1 MQMKTDNGQQDK
13 NARIF
18 VMTEGNM
25 DETSS
30 SLAMIKNYLV
40 DRESWNARWWVTH
53 FYDVQKKS
61 LVSWRKV
68 EITVEYILFS
78 IQ

>member
-1 MQMKTDNGQQDK
+1 MKTDNGQQDK

-40 DRESWNARWWVTH
+40 DRES
-53 FYDVQKKS
+53 
-61 LVSWRKV
+61 
-68 EITVEYILFS
+68 
-78 IQ
+78 

>member
-40 DRESWNARWWVTH
+40 DRESIEMRGDERSIFTMCKRR
-53 FYDVQKKS
+53 VQYHEGK
-61 LVSWRKV
+61 WR
-68 EITVEYILFS
+68 
-78 IQ
+78 